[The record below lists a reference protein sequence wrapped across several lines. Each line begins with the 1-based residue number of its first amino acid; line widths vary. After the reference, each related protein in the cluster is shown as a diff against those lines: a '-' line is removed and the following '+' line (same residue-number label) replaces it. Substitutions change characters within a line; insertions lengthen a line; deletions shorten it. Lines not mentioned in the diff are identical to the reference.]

1 MDSKVEAEISP
12 FLPKLLLGH
21 GSPHSGR
28 KQTGTAGIIEIYSG
42 LLKDK
47 LCAGTDPRSLTEWE
61 ISLAA
66 AVHILNELS
75 GTSRPP
81 PAEVPLEKA

>member
-1 MDSKVEAEISP
+1 M
-12 FLPKLLLGH
+12 
-21 GSPHSGR
+21 R
-28 KQTGTAGIIEIYSG
+28 
-42 LLKDK
+42 
-47 LCAGTDPRSLTEWE
+47 GTDPRSLTEWE

-81 PAEVPLEKA
+81 PAEVPLEKAWHSVKRRSASHLVFWAPGSVVAGHTMVREEEGYVWKQD